1 MNAEKR
7 QHQLCVNIFCVMPI
21 DTTEATCPKDLFRAH
36 ECCKKNG
43 LNVSWVQ
50 EDARRMLN
58 PSKENVFVL
67 SAFVGPLFEFLRKAE
82 FKIIGPQCLLVSLM
96 TGNPIPNLDS
106 PIFNTAM
113 KGTVVTTTG
122 FSSKENPIAPSR
134 ESAIHGWTLLY

>member
-1 MNAEKR
+1 
-7 QHQLCVNIFCVMPI
+7 
-21 DTTEATCPKDLFRAH
+21 
-36 ECCKKNG
+36 
-43 LNVSWVQ
+43 
-50 EDARRMLN
+50 MLK
-58 PSKENVFVL
+58 PSEENVFVL

-113 KGTVVTTTG
+113 KRIVVTTTG
-122 FSSKENPIAPSR
+122 FSSKENPIAPSG